1 MMNAEL
7 NESGYQRIRAWLQ
20 HKCGMNYQDKKKD
33 LLTHRMQ
40 RVCERWGIPHFDE
53 LANKIEMGLDR
64 EIQFAV
70 LHAAS
75 TNHTFFFREP
85 QVLDFFQNTILPG
98 LPKTGARIWSAAAST
113 GDEAYTLAIMIA
125 ETRGRDYVANNHI
138 GILGTDI
145 SEVVIGNA
153 ELGIYPSS
161 HLDQTPANILPRYFS
176 PLGMDQYQVHDDI
189 RKVCT
194 FRRLNL
200 KASPY
205 PFQKL
210 FHVIFCR
217 NVLYYFD
224 RAHQLSTVEALY
236 DVTEP
241 GGWLL
246 TSVTESLRDMDT
258 RWLTIQ
264 GGIYRKAF

>member
-1 MMNAEL
+1 MIQEALE
-7 NESGYQRIRAWLQ
+7 ESGYQRIREWL
-20 HKCGMNYQDKKKD
+20 HKQCGMNYQDKKRD

-40 RVCERWGIPHFDE
+40 RVCERWGISNLDLLAEKVE
-53 LANKIEMGLDR
+53 LGLDR

-85 QVLDFFQNTILPG
+85 QILDFFKNTILPD
-98 LPKTGARIWSAAAST
+98 LPQKGARIWSAAAST
-113 GDEAYTLAIMIA
+113 GDEAYTLAIMMA
-125 ETRGRDYVANNHI
+125 EARGRHWIENNVS
-138 GILGTDI
+138 ILGTDI
-145 SEVVIGNA
+145 SEVVIGSA
-153 ELGIYPSS
+153 EMGIYGSS
-161 HLDQTPANILPRYFS
+161 HLDQMPPNILPRYFS
-176 PLGMDQYQVHDDI
+176 PLGMDQYQVQEDI
-189 RKVCT
+189 RRVCM

-200 KASPY
+200 KANPY
-205 PFQKL
+205 PFKQL
-210 FHVIFCR
+210 FHTIFCR

-224 RAHQLSTVEALY
+224 RAHQRSTVEALY

-258 RWLTIQ
+258 RWITIQ
-264 GGIYRKAF
+264 GGVYRKAF